1 LIFVEKEKCGYYT
14 ISSMA
19 GGDCMIINLKPIG
32 KRIKAIR
39 KSKGITQ
46 AQLAEMTNM
55 SNIFISRIET
65 GAKNVSL
72 TSLIKIAVALNVT
85 IDELVLLDEV
95 IELCNDFEIL

>member
-1 LIFVEKEKCGYYT
+1 
-14 ISSMA
+14 
-19 GGDCMIINLKPIG
+19 MIINLKPIG